1 MGLGFVALRGRIA
14 PAHFHPSRK
23 AGENWARVVGTCLVA
38 AGLGHLLVYSV
49 VLHNPLWFPQAV
61 GSWPFVNLLPVVLA
75 LAFVALKVAD
85 GWSRRIA
92 DGGSSEEHTS
102 ELQSLMLKSYA
113 VFCWQKKKHV
123 V

>member
-61 GSWPFVNLLPVVLA
+61 GSLPFVNLLPVVLA

-85 GWSRRIA
+85 GWSRRIS
-92 DGGSSEEHTS
+92 DGVRLAIIAMFGVAVLRQDRKST
-102 ELQSLMLKSYA
+102 LQ
-113 VFCWQKKKHV
+113 H
-123 V
+123 

>member
-92 DGGSSEEHTS
+92 DGVRMAIIALFGVAMRSEEHTS
-102 ELQSLMLKSYA
+102 ESS
-113 VFCWQKKKHV
+113 H
-123 V
+123 